1 MARTLRSDKL
11 LFWATLFLVGASV
24 VMVYSASV
32 ATALDASQPTI
43 GFFAK
48 QLAWAA
54 IGVGLLLAVMRVDY
68 HTYQRPPIIWAL
80 LGVTVV
86 LLLAVFLF
94 PPRNGATRWLNVGV
108 FSLQP
113 SELAKLAVAFF
124 AAAIVERRMHRI
136 DDARYALV
144 PVLVVAG
151 GLIGLI
157 VAQPD
162 LGTAAMVGAIVGAI
176 LFAAGLSYRYVVG
189 CGLLALSGIFFLV
202 ILYPFRIKRIM
213 AFIDPYSDPFDSG
226 YQIIQSFIAIGSGG
240 VLGRGLMNGVQ
251 KLNYLPEAHTDFIF
265 SVIGEE
271 FGLLGTT
278 IVLACFIV
286 IAWRGVRAALLAPD
300 RFGALLAIGLTA
312 MLAVQGLVNM
322 SVTTGLMPNKGIPLP
337 FVSSGGSSLLVNLVA
352 MGILLNISQR
362 SSPTAAAVFEDRA

>member
-11 LFWATLFLVGASV
+11 LFWATILLVAASV

-32 ATALDASQPTI
+32 ADALDQARPTI

-48 QLAWAA
+48 QMAWAT
-54 IGVGLLLAVMRVDY
+54 IGIGLLLTVMRVDY
-68 HTYQRPPIIWAL
+68 HTYQRPQVIWGL
-80 LGVTVV
+80 LGVTVF

-94 PPRNGATRWLNVGV
+94 PARNGATRWIGAGG
-108 FSLQP
+108 FTLQP

-124 AAAIVERRMHRI
+124 TAAFVERRMHRI
-136 DDARYALV
+136 DDVGYALM
-144 PVLVVAG
+144 PVLIVAS

-157 VAQPD
+157 VLQPD
-162 LGTAAMVGAIVGAI
+162 LGTSAMIGAIVGAI

-189 CGLLALSGIFFLV
+189 GGLLALSGVFFLV
-202 ILYPFRIKRIM
+202 FLYSWRMKRIM
-213 AFIDPYSDPFDSG
+213 AFIDPWSDPFGSG

-240 VLGRGLMNGVQ
+240 VFGRGLMNGVQ

-271 FGLLGTT
+271 FGLIGTT
-278 IVLACFIV
+278 IVLACFVV
-286 IAWRGVRAALLAPD
+286 IAWRGLRAALRAPD

-312 MLAVQGLVNM
+312 MLAVQGLINM
-322 SVTTGLMPNKGIPLP
+322 SVTTGLLPNKGIPLP
-337 FVSSGGSSLLVNLVA
+337 FVSSGGSSLLVNLIA

-362 SSPTAAAVFEDRA
+362 ASPLAAGLEERA